1 MRHCDATSKR
11 WKRLALMVG
20 LIVASMAEWSPL
32 RAQNASETANKKAAV
47 SNTGVPTERLLLL
60 HNGKIVKGVIRQT
73 ATGYSVNVTGGQL
86 VLPFDQVRLE
96 GADLED
102 LYRQQRDT
110 LPEHTAAAHIELA
123 RWCLSNALPDHAIK
137 ELRHALKLESDSTV
151 AKNMLERINDQLLA
165 TKDVPAIAQRNGQF
179 SMLGDAKPG
188 IPADSLGR
196 LRREAAADY
205 VSKVQPLLVN
215 RCATAGCHGPGSGNS
230 FELIRTKLGKAPPKS
245 HSERN
250 LAAVLE
256 QVDRERPLS
265 SPLLTKL
272 RGETKLIGGRPSH
285 GGLSQEQMQ
294 TLRAW
299 VESISKKPEP
309 VAKPKT
315 ELVDD
320 DDTDTKAEEEKAA
333 AIDSAKSLKEL
344 RDKQRL
350 DEEFAD
356 ENLFRR
362 LVRELRDE
370 TSKPAEVTRST
381 SDE

>member
-11 WKRLALMVG
+11 WKRLALVGG
-20 LIVASMAEWSPL
+20 LIIASMAGWSPL
-32 RAQNASETANKKAAV
+32 RAQNSPATGKKNAV
-47 SNTGVPTERLLLL
+47 VPNTGTPAERMLLL
-60 HNGKIVKGVIRQT
+60 HNGKIVKGMIRQT
-73 ATGYSVNVTGGQL
+73 ATGYTVNVTGGQL

-123 RWCLSNALPDHAIK
+123 RWCLTNGFPDHATK

-165 TKDVPAIAQRNGQF
+165 TKDVPAVAQRNGQF

-188 IPADSLGR
+188 IPPGTLGR
-196 LRREAAADY
+196 LPREAAADY

-230 FELIRTKLGKAPPKS
+230 FELIRTKLGNAPPKS

-250 LAAVLE
+250 LTAVLE

-272 RGETKLIGGRPSH
+272 RSEIKPISGRPSH
-285 GGLSQEQMQ
+285 GGLSQDQMQ
-294 TLRAW
+294 TLRTW
-299 VESISKKPEP
+299 IKSISKKPVP

-315 ELVDD
+315 ELDD
-320 DDTDTKAEEEKAA
+320 DDTDTKAEEEKVAA
-333 AIDSAKSLKEL
+333 NDAAKSLKEL
-344 RDKQRL
+344 RDKQKL
-350 DEEFAD
+350 DEQLAD